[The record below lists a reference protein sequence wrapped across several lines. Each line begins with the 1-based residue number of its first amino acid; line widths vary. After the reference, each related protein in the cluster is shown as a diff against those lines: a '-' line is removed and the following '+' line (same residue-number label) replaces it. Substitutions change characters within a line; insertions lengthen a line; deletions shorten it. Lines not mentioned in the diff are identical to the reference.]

1 MNTPDKILVW
11 DLPVRVFHALLALS
25 FFGAFITA
33 ESERWARVHIALGY
47 TVAGL
52 VAFRLLWGLLG
63 TRTARFASFVRSPRA
78 AWSYLKSLLG
88 PRPQHHL
95 GHNPAGGWAIVGL
108 LGLAL
113 ATTLSGWLQFNN
125 LGPNWL
131 EDLHEGAANT
141 MMGLVVLHIAA
152 VAFSAW
158 RHRDGLVQAMVTGR
172 KPGRPGDAGIG
183 RAWRPLG
190 VLLLAGVLGFW
201 GWEWSHPPAPLD
213 SAQAPPLRH
222 DKDDE

>member
-52 VAFRLLWGLLG
+52 VAFRLLLGLLG

-78 AWSYLKSLLG
+78 AWAYLKSLLG
-88 PRPQHHL
+88 PRPQHHV

-113 ATTLSGWLQFNN
+113 VTTLSGWLQFND
-125 LGPNWL
+125 LGPGWL

-141 MMGLVVLHIAA
+141 MDPTEIVRTNGVSMLFARC
-152 VAFSAW
+152 FK
-158 RHRDGLVQAMVTGR
+158 AMEI
-172 KPGRPGDAGIG
+172 PI
-183 RAWRPLG
+183 L
-190 VLLLAGVLGFW
+190 
-201 GWEWSHPPAPLD
+201 
-213 SAQAPPLRH
+213 QAPPPPNQDLR
-222 DKDDE
+222 